1 MKVAAVSVVA
11 DERTKSSADSISSF
25 PVLAGRDAL
34 PSFPSESPV
43 LKKNG
48 FASAG
53 WKTAAAIHVTVAASS
68 SPLEPCRPPLF

>member
-1 MKVAAVSVVA
+1 
-11 DERTKSSADSISSF
+11 
-25 PVLAGRDAL
+25 
-34 PSFPSESPV
+34 V